1 MIPVFSGSFITDSL
15 AEVLR
20 KLVEAKQ
27 TGILTLKQRDKEG
40 TLVIENGII
49 LNATTG
55 SQIGLH
61 ALFQFIA
68 WREARFDFQEKPVL
82 PNLARDLAVYD
93 PQVLIQGVATK
104 VEELPAFPR

>member
-1 MIPVFSGSFITDSL
+1 MIPVFSGSFSTDSL
-15 AEVLR
+15 AEVLQ
-20 KLVEAKQ
+20 KLVDAKQ

-55 SQIGLH
+55 SQTGLH

-68 WREARFDFQEKPVL
+68 WRQAYFNFQEKPVTPGL
-82 PNLARDLAVYD
+82 GRDLAVYD
-93 PQVLIQGVATK
+93 AHVLIQGVATK
-104 VEELPAFPR
+104 VEELPALPR